1 MEKKKILIIFLVF
14 LILIGLGLATKFL
27 YLDRQNNQISALRVY
42 STPKADLY
50 INDQIAGK
58 TPYSNEKMAPGE
70 YKLKLIATGAT
81 GTFFPWETKIK
92 LTSSSL
98 TYVSRDIGPSD
109 DESGGQILWLEKI
122 STDKNAQ
129 FAVVSDPDRAKV
141 SIDGVERGTASTI
154 IKDIPLGNH
163 EITISLDGYSDQII
177 KAKIIAGY
185 RVNAAV
191 KLARTNIST
200 PATAVSPVASTSAA
214 IQTATKSASASDNFK
229 KPYVLVKETGTGF
242 LRVRTEPSISAT
254 EAGKVKPGDKY
265 TLLSEAI
272 GWSKIQISTSSG
284 WVSDQYIQK
293 FK

>member
-1 MEKKKILIIFLVF
+1 MSKKKLLLALLIAFFL
-14 LILIGLGLATKFL
+14 LGLGLATKFL
-27 YLDRQNNQISALRVY
+27 YLDRHNNQVSALRVY

-163 EITISLDGYSDQII
+163 EVTISLDGYSDQII
-177 KAKIIAGY
+177 KAKIMAGF

-191 KLARTNIST
+191 NLARANIST
-200 PATAVSPVASTSAA
+200 LATAVLPVASSSAT
-214 IQTATKSASASDNFK
+214 IQTATESAASNNFK

-265 TLLSEAI
+265 TLLSEST
-272 GWSKIQISTSSG
+272 GWTKIQISTSSG
-284 WVSDQYIQK
+284 WVSDQYIEK